1 VLHTLTGAEE
11 IGATVLGAALGPLEG
26 DVVVAALTGAT
37 VFHTLIGAGVLHIL
51 TGADEI
57 GAAVLGA
64 TLGS

>member
-1 VLHTLTGAEE
+1 VLHILTRAEV
-11 IGATVLGAALGPLEG
+11 IGAAVLGAALGPLEG
-26 DVVVAALTGAT
+26 DVVVAVLTGEP
-37 VFHTLIGAGVLHIL
+37 VFHTLIGARVLHIL